1 MTTHLGAFEQRSRAL
16 LLAMLLLLGGWSTAQ
31 AQPAIPWQTVDGG
44 GGLCTAG
51 GFTLRGTVGQAD
63 AGVMSGGPFALA
75 GGFWQTQTPST
86 GTMSQRLYMPFIR
99 GAP

>member
-1 MTTHLGAFEQRSRAL
+1 MTTLHDALFRRICVALLAL
-16 LLAMLLLLGGWSTAQ
+16 LLLLAGWTTAQ

-44 GGLCTAG
+44 GGQCTAG

-63 AGVMSGGPFALA
+63 AGVMSGGPFSLA
-75 GGFWQTQTPST
+75 GGFWQTTTPST

>member
-1 MTTHLGAFEQRSRAL
+1 MTTRHDDFFRQSCAL
-16 LLAMLLLLGGWSTAQ
+16 LLAMLLLLGGWSTAH

-51 GFTLRGTVGQAD
+51 AFTLRGTVGQAD
-63 AGVMSGGPFALA
+63 AGVMSGGQFSLA
-75 GGFWQTQTPST
+75 GGFWQSPAPST